1 MPKRVPPKFRRLPT
15 LNETASVLE
24 PGAPEFITMEVSTSA
39 GEEKKK
45 IIYIR
50 QDTLPEKLRKDV
62 GKAVIEKCLGLPLF
76 QTLGNLGQRILLGDD
91 APVDYSASDKDE
103 KRAMDAE
110 ASAEQDAEDKADG
123 PDLAT
128 EGDK

>member
-24 PGAPEFITMEVSTSA
+24 PGAPEFITMEVSTSP

-91 APVDYSASDKDE
+91 VPISTGNKTDGPSDPE
-103 KRAMDAE
+103 
-110 ASAEQDAEDKADG
+110 G

>member
-24 PGAPEFITMEVSTSA
+24 PGAPEFITMEVSTSP

-76 QTLGNLGQRILLGDD
+76 QTLGNLGQRILLGED
-91 APVDYSASDKDE
+91 AVEPSDPNGPIRSAL
-103 KRAMDAE
+103 ADAK
-110 ASAEQDAEDKADG
+110 ASAD
-123 PDLAT
+123 DLT
-128 EGDK
+128 MEGDK